1 MADKKTRHVFDN
13 LSGGRNG
20 YLPAWAIGETE
31 CADAVNVDFYKSRFG
46 NKRGGMTPLATA
58 SFFAAGIVSWLY
70 RHVPGTDE
78 TAAELWAIGE
88 GSPPDFGVMRAG
100 TTFASPIFAGTPI
113 GTFTGNAWE
122 LSAASI
128 NSKIL
133 ITYKSANLRPVVGE
147 AGILRKAGL
156 VAPAAP
162 TAANGAVA
170 GAYPAVLRYYRQRWT
185 TQSGGVTIRR
195 SEPSTSVSFT
205 PSGAF
210 TTAVVTRSAVP
221 ASDESET
228 HWELEAST
236 DNVSFYRIATVVVAT
251 TTYADSALVATYRT
265 NPLSALTGTYTLQ
278 KCYKFV
284 AADQNRVLGFG
295 SHTTTDKQHRIEYS
309 AVIGSL
315 DISDEERV
323 DTTVGY
329 YTDIDEMDS
338 GEPTG
343 LCGPIYGSFFAFKER
358 QVWQGTPTGNVDKPY
373 DWRAITKTTGAIAFN
388 AIAKG
393 EDALGNP
400 ALYWMSRRGPYR
412 WGIFGVEYLGRNLE
426 DYVVGPT
433 AVLNLAA
440 TKAKAVVMFYQDKRQ
455 VWYWWPTGSSNDPN
469 QGFIYD
475 LTTGGWSR
483 IPSGD
488 LWANVRCAV
497 MFANTPAASMSK
509 DLKPYVGQTGANDRI
524 WKADTGTTDNGTTYQ
539 GYVITKAV
547 EPGGPGF
554 VGEAGEAVLLAKVA
568 SGVTITDTVTGDFGL
583 TTATGTALLTAVGSE
598 TRVSVPLTG
607 SALGQVQFVQ
617 HQIGDASASDVTWTL
632 DRLICPVGPHQS
644 VSG

>member
-1 MADKKTRHVFDN
+1 MSDKKTRHVFDN

-20 YLPAWAIGETE
+20 FDAAWAIKDTE

-46 NKRGGMTPLATA
+46 NKRGGATPLATA
-58 SFFAAGIVSWLY
+58 AFFSGGVVSWLY

-78 TAAELWAIGE
+78 TAAEFWAMDDAN
-88 GSPPDFGVMRAG
+88 PPDFGVMRAG
-100 TTFASPIFAGTPI
+100 TTFASPITAGQV
-113 GTFTGNAWE
+113 GAFTGKAWE
-122 LSAASI
+122 LSATSI
-128 NSKIL
+128 NAKLIL
-133 ITYKSANLRPVVGE
+133 TYKSADARVIVGE
-147 AGILRKAGL
+147 SGVVRKAGL
-156 VAPAAP
+156 VTPAAP
-162 TAANGAVA
+162 TVANGVVG

-185 TQSGGVTIRR
+185 TQVGGITIRR
-195 SEPSTSVSFT
+195 SEPSASVSFT

-210 TTAVVTRSAVP
+210 TTDVVTRSAVP
-221 ASDESET
+221 ATDESET
-228 HWELEAST
+228 HWEVEAST

-278 KCYKFV
+278 KNYKFI

-315 DISDEERV
+315 DVSDEERV

-329 YTDIDEMDS
+329 YTDFDEMDS
-338 GEPTG
+338 GVPTG
-343 LCGPIYGSFFAFKER
+343 LCGPVYGSFFAFKER

-373 DWRAITKTTGAIAFN
+373 DWKPITKTTGAIAFN
-388 AIAKG
+388 AIRIG
-393 EDALGNP
+393 EDAIGNP
-400 ALYWMSRRGPYR
+400 ALYWMSRRGAYR
-412 WGIFGVEYLGRNLE
+412 WGIFGVEYIGRNVE

-440 TKAKAVVMFYQDKRQ
+440 TKAGATVLFYPDKRQ

-475 LTTGGWSR
+475 LTSGGWSR

-488 LWANVRCAV
+488 LLANVRCAV
-497 MFANTPAASMSK
+497 MFSNTVGASMSK
-509 DLKPYVGQTGANDRI
+509 DLKPYIGQTGANDRL
-524 WKADTGTTDNGTTYQ
+524 WKADTGTTDNGTVYQ

-554 VGEAGEAVLLAKVA
+554 FGEAGEAVLLAKVA
-568 SGVTITDTVTGDFGL
+568 SGVTITDTVTGDFGA
-583 TTATGTALLTAVGSE
+583 TTATGTALLTAIGAE
-598 TRVSVPLTG
+598 TRIQVPLTG

-617 HQIGDASASDVTWTL
+617 HQVGDSAASDVTWTL

-644 VSG
+644 ASG